1 MVESVKFSVRS
12 ETGRVRNNN
21 EDNFFCNG
29 IYMTPSERDKPFS
42 LSGVAQTPCIF
53 GVFDG
58 MGGHDCGELA
68 SLTVAETLAE
78 YAGKIRAGS
87 HEDVDAFVK
96 DANTKLLAVMRE
108 RGIKT
113 GTTLAMAVFR
123 ENFFTVYNI
132 GDSRVYS
139 VKGGYLTRITE
150 DHTLAAEMVRAGRL
164 DPRRA
169 DDSRYSNMLTR
180 FVGID
185 DEYEARPDVYALLGY
200 DDNRRVLICSDG
212 ICKMLRHREIDAIIR
227 AYPEDSDAVNF
238 LVDAALKKGGVDNVT
253 CIVLSFTEGIVPE

>member
-1 MVESVKFSVRS
+1 MTMSVKFAVRS
-12 ETGRVRNNN
+12 ETGRVRENNQ
-21 EDNFFCNG
+21 DNFFCNG
-29 IYMTPSERDKPFS
+29 IYMTPSERDKPFF
-42 LSGVAQTPCIF
+42 LNGVAEAPCIF

-68 SLTVAETLAE
+68 SLTAAEILSE
-78 YAGKIRAGS
+78 HAGKIRAGS
-87 HEDVDAFVK
+87 HEDVDNYVM

-108 RGIKT
+108 RGIRT
-113 GTTLAMAVFR
+113 GTTLAMAVFGA
-123 ENFFTVYNI
+123 NFFTVYNI

-139 VKGGYLTRITE
+139 MKGGYLTRITE

-185 DEYEARPDVYALLGY
+185 DDYESRPDVYALLGY
-200 DDNRRVLICSDG
+200 DENRRLLICSDG
-212 ICKMLRHREIDAIIR
+212 ICKMLRHREMNAIMQKAESI
-227 AYPEDSDAVNF
+227 ADAVND
-238 LVDAALKKGGVDNVT
+238 LVGAALDRGGYDNVT
-253 CIVLSFTEGIVPE
+253 CIVLEIGE